1 MWIEY
6 GKTKTKA
13 IIVTNHNRTMDQSEF
28 EANTCNQQRARENA
42 CEEVTI
48 GFGLASIGLKK
59 KKNGGTLPTIQRR
72 Q

>member
-48 GFGLASIGLKK
+48 GFGLASIG
-59 KKNGGTLPTIQRR
+59 
-72 Q
+72 